1 MLDDVSIDK
10 YVLHHSGGLSMP
22 LLHLHRQ
29 GSSGARVL
37 LWMGNNGKA
46 GAKDWDSVRK
56 YLGDGYD
63 VVSFDCRGLGETRM
77 RYTAESVDDPSLAL
91 KDFDRAYVNPLSS
104 VLADYVYNAVLTGR
118 PYLLQMIEDT
128 EIAARFA
135 RAHLNAATISIAA
148 EGDSYTLAHWAANVL
163 PGVRLVANGDNRV
176 LDWADL
182 VEHKQEVWP
191 IQYVFPGGAYLR

>member
-1 MLDDVSIDK
+1 
-10 YVLHHSGGLSMP
+10 
-22 LLHLHRQ
+22 
-29 GSSGARVL
+29 
-37 LWMGNNGKA
+37 
-46 GAKDWDSVRK
+46 VRK
-56 YLGDGYD
+56 YITDGYD

-77 RYTAESVDDPSLAL
+77 RYTAESVDDPSLAI

-135 RAHLNAATISIAA
+135 RVHLNATTISIAA
-148 EGDSYTLAHWAANVL
+148 QGDSYTLAHWVANVL
-163 PGVRLVANGDNRV
+163 PGVHLVANSNDRV

-182 VEHKQEVWP
+182 VEQKQEVWP

>member
-1 MLDDVSIDK
+1 
-10 YVLHHSGGLSMP
+10 MP
-22 LLHLHRQ
+22 LLYVH
-29 GSSGARVL
+29 GAVPGRRGVL
-37 LWMGNNGKA
+37 LWFSDHGKA
-46 GAKDWDSVRK
+46 KPDDWMAVRERVSE
-56 YLGDGYD
+56 GYD
-63 VVSFDCRGLGETRM
+63 LVTFDARGLGETRM